1 MIEERYEL
9 AVERIR
15 VMQSENTVPENP
27 GSDSGGAGNA
37 GGDSEN
43 QSDQVRRENE

>member
-15 VMQSENTVPENP
+15 VMQSENTVSEKYRDYFHQMAASKRELSA
-27 GSDSGGAGNA
+27 GRSEGAG
-37 GGDSEN
+37 SVE
-43 QSDQVRRENE
+43 